1 MDTFNFTRNI
11 HLKISPGLCFVNNH
25 NPDLLKAWETII
37 GIQQVQNYHKA
48 LTYMTGYFSKFKR
61 KVSES
66 LRKAARE
73 LKCSRGNLKIT
84 YSFISTHQLSVQEAV
99 YNVLPEIWS

>member
-1 MDTFNFTRNI
+1 M
-11 HLKISPGLCFVNNH
+11 KISPGLCFVNNH

-37 GIQQVQNYHKA
+37 GIQQVQNYYKA

-99 YNVLPEIWS
+99 YNVLPEIWL